1 MHNNVILKLYT
12 FLSNFSL
19 FPLQIRKVCWLCAD
33 ICGTTRSPWN
43 ASRYTHLFHRAVTEQ
58 GRHISSGFVLKCKYN
73 LFLEINKSGNRFFLK
88 EAAMSTAWH
97 LKTWS
102 ETHTQD
108 SSLVNISKDVYNS
121 INGDSWETTLKIRK
135 TYNINI
141 YSCENDRAFYLA
153 RLHNLV
159 SLLWILASQGWFA
172 GCSLFMCFQMLGGF
186 STRPGYTRS
195 SLPSTF

>member
-73 LFLEINKSGNRFFLK
+73 LFLEINKSGNRFFFK
-88 EAAMSTAWH
+88 R
-97 LKTWS
+97 
-102 ETHTQD
+102 
-108 SSLVNISKDVYNS
+108 SSYVNRMAFENM
-121 INGDSWETTLKIRK
+121 IRD
-135 TYNINI
+135 T
-141 YSCENDRAFYLA
+141 
-153 RLHNLV
+153 
-159 SLLWILASQGWFA
+159 
-172 GCSLFMCFQMLGGF
+172 
-186 STRPGYTRS
+186 YTRFFFGKH
-195 SLPSTF
+195 LQGRLQLYKWGFLGNNFENT